1 MRIVIAE
8 DSLLLRE
15 GLVALLRQC
24 GHDVVAAVGTA
35 EELIA
40 AVDAQPPDLV
50 ITDVRMP
57 PDHGDEG
64 LRAALDIRRRHGE
77 MPILVLSQYV
87 GLTYA
92 AELVERHS
100 SAIGYLLKD
109 RIADVTDFVDAVA
122 RIAAGGVVIDPEVV
136 RRLLARQRKTTAL
149 TARELQVLRRVAAG
163 RTNAAIARDL
173 RVSDVAIA
181 KHIGAVFDKLGLAP
195 TADDNRRVLAVLHYL
210 NETPGAGPVRRSHGG
225 SSPAP
230 GADGR

>member
-15 GLVALLRQC
+15 GLVALLQQH
-24 GHDVVAAVGTA
+24 GHEVVAAVSTA
-35 EELIA
+35 AELIA
-40 AVDAQPPDLV
+40 AVDEQPPELV

-64 LRAALDIRRRHGE
+64 LRAALDIRRRHPGL
-77 MPILVLSQYV
+77 PVLVLSQYV
-87 GLTYA
+87 AQAYA

-100 SAIGYLLKD
+100 TAIGYLLKD
-109 RIADVTDFVDAVA
+109 RIADVADFVDAIG

-149 TARELQVLRRVAAG
+149 TARERQVLQRVAAG

-173 RVSDVAIA
+173 RVSEVAIA

-195 TADDNRRVLAVLHYL
+195 AADDNRRVLAVLHYL
-210 NETPGAGPVRRSHGG
+210 SETPGRG
-225 SSPAP
+225 
-230 GADGR
+230 

>member
-15 GLVALLRQC
+15 GLAVLLQQH
-24 GHDVVAAVGTA
+24 GHEVVAAVSTA
-35 EELIA
+35 AELIA
-40 AVDAQPPDLV
+40 AVDEQPPELV

-64 LRAALDIRRRHGE
+64 LRAALDIRRRHPGL
-77 MPILVLSQYV
+77 PVLVLSQYV
-87 GLTYA
+87 AQAYA

-100 SAIGYLLKD
+100 TAIGYLLKD
-109 RIADVTDFVDAVA
+109 RIADVTDFVDAIG

-149 TARELQVLRRVAAG
+149 TARERQVLQRVAAG

-173 RVSDVAIA
+173 RVSEVAIA

-195 TADDNRRVLAVLHYL
+195 AADDNRRVLAVLHYL
-210 NETPGAGPVRRSHGG
+210 SETPGRG
-225 SSPAP
+225 
-230 GADGR
+230 